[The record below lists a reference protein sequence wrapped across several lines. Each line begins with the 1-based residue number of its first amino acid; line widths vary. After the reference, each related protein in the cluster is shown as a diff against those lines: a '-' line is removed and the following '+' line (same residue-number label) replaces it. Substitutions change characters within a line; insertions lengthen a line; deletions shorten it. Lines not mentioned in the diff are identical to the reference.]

1 MIQSI
6 LQTAKQ
12 WLTDTPERSLEQAY
26 QAALTIQAIE
36 NKHFNGQKVSIE
48 SNYSNSVAAYFQ
60 AEIKKYLKVA
70 KTRLAVFKASRS
82 FPLAPEPSSSYNQK
96 SALIL
101 ERLSFIDRVISKY
114 EVNQN
119 VYRSLDKAT
128 SGNFIERDVN
138 LVKGE
143 EDSLS
148 LTNAYKNKYDNKQTN
163 EIHSTET
170 VSDKTGVLPRSFL
183 RTLNRIKQEID
194 PNSEESEEAVLKK
207 FRKSRNKTAVSIKF
221 FLLLIIVPLLTHQL
235 TKTFVVSPLVDY
247 YFDQHA
253 QVLFINQDLE
263 EEAFIELQRFEESLR
278 FKSLLGL
285 APRLTP
291 EEVEEQLQ
299 EKALDIADD
308 FQDRGG
314 DAIKNVFAD
323 IFSLAAFAL
332 IIVTSKREI
341 LIVKSFIDEIIYGLS
356 DSAKAFLIIL
366 VTDMFV
372 GYHSPH
378 GWEVILQGVAHH
390 FGIPENR
397 EFDYLFIATFPVIL
411 DTVLKYWIFRYLNRI
426 SPSAVATYRNMNE

>member
-12 WLTDTPERSLEQAY
+12 WLTDSPEKALEQAY
-26 QAALTIQAIE
+26 QAALTIKAIE
-36 NKHFNGQKVSIE
+36 DKHFNGQQVSTE
-48 SNYSNSVAAYFQ
+48 SSYSNSVAAYFQ
-60 AEIKKYLKVA
+60 AEVKKYLKVA

-82 FPLAPEPSSSYNQK
+82 FPIALEHSSSYDQK

-101 ERLSFIDRVISKY
+101 ERLSFIERVVSKY
-114 EVNQN
+114 ENQN
-119 VYRSLDKAT
+119 VYTSLAKAT
-128 SGNFIERDVN
+128 TEKNIVLKDQN
-138 LVKGE
+138 LVK
-143 EDSLS
+143 EDNTLALS
-148 LTNAYKNKYDNKQTN
+148 PKNKYSNNLSDSPN
-163 EIHSTET
+163 TET

-194 PNSEESEEAVLKK
+194 PNSEESEEEVLRR
-207 FRKSRNKTAVSIKF
+207 FRKSRNKTSVSVKF
-221 FLLLIIVPLLTHQL
+221 FLILIIVPLLTHQL
-235 TKTFVVSPLVDY
+235 TKTFVVSPIVEY
-247 YFDQHA
+247 YFGQHA
-253 QVLFINQDLE
+253 QVLFVNQDLE

-299 EKALDIADD
+299 EKAIEIADD
-308 FQDRGG
+308 FQDQGAN
-314 DAIKNVFAD
+314 AIKNIFAD
-323 IFSLAAFAL
+323 IFSLAAFAT

-366 VTDMFV
+366 VTDIFV

-390 FGIPENR
+390 FGLPENR
-397 EFDYLFIATFPVIL
+397 EFDFLFIATFPVIL

>member
-6 LQTAKQ
+6 LQTAKK
-12 WLTDTPERSLEQAY
+12 WLTDTPEKALEQAY
-26 QAALTIQAIE
+26 QAALTIKAIE
-36 NKHFNGQKVSIE
+36 DKHFNGQQVSTE

-60 AEIKKYLKVA
+60 AEVKKYLKVA

-82 FPLAPEPSSSYNQK
+82 FPIALEPNSSYDQK

-101 ERLSFIDRVISKY
+101 ERLSFIDRVVSKY
-114 EVNQN
+114 ENQN
-119 VYRSLDKAT
+119 VYTSLAKAT
-128 SGNFIERDVN
+128 TEKNIVPKDKN
-138 LVKGE
+138 LVKA
-143 EDSLS
+143 EDNTLALS
-148 LTNAYKNKYDNKQTN
+148 QKNKYSNNLSDSPN
-163 EIHSTET
+163 TET

-194 PNSEESEEAVLKK
+194 PNSEESEEEVLKR
-207 FRKSRNKTAVSIKF
+207 FRKSRNKTSVSVKF
-221 FLLLIIVPLLTHQL
+221 FLILIIVPLLTHQL
-235 TKTFVVSPLVDY
+235 TKTFVVSPIVEY
-247 YFDQHA
+247 YFGNHA
-253 QVLFINQDLE
+253 QVLFVNQDLE

-299 EKALDIADD
+299 EKAIEIADD
-308 FQDRGG
+308 FQDQGA
-314 DAIKNVFAD
+314 DAIKNIFAD
-323 IFSLAAFAL
+323 IFSLAAFAT

-366 VTDMFV
+366 VTDIFV

-390 FGIPENR
+390 FGLPENR
-397 EFDYLFIATFPVIL
+397 EFDFLFIATFPVIL

>member
-12 WLTDTPERSLEQAY
+12 WLNNDPERALEQAY
-26 QAALTIQAIE
+26 QAALTVKAIE
-36 NKHFNGQKVSIE
+36 DKHFNQHQDS
-48 SNYSNSVAAYFQ
+48 SYSSSAAAYFQ
-60 AEIKKYLKVA
+60 AEVQKYLKIA
-70 KTRLAVFKASRS
+70 KTKLAEFKASRS
-82 FPLAPEPSSSYNQK
+82 YPIAPISGGSYDHK
-96 SALIL
+96 AALIV
-101 ERLSFIDRVISKY
+101 ERVALIERVISKN
-114 EVNQN
+114 EEQPN
-119 VYRSLDKAT
+119 VYHSLDRATQNSPIKDAGLVKADRSLSKYAQRGAT
-128 SGNFIERDVN
+128 ASELPN
-138 LVKGE
+138 
-143 EDSLS
+143 
-148 LTNAYKNKYDNKQTN
+148 
-163 EIHSTET
+163 TET

-194 PNSEESEEAVLKK
+194 PNSEESEEEVLKR

-221 FLLLIIVPLLTHQL
+221 FLILIIVPLLTHQL
-235 TKTFVVSPLVDY
+235 TKTFIVSPIVDY
-247 YFDQHA
+247 YFAHHE

-291 EEVEEQLQ
+291 EQVEVQLQ
-299 EKALDIADD
+299 ERAIEIADD
-308 FQDRGG
+308 FRDRGA
-314 DAIKNVFAD
+314 DAVKNVFAD
-323 IFSLAAFAL
+323 IFSLAAFAS

-366 VTDMFV
+366 VTDIFV

-378 GWEVILQGVAHH
+378 GWEVILQGIAHH
-390 FGIPENR
+390 FGLPENR
-397 EFDYLFIATFPVIL
+397 EFDFLFIATFPVIL